1 VPVPEHRAIGRRR
14 DTNVRIGRVGP
25 RQWPL
30 RSRSAS
36 LNNQR
41 RRDQQSAMRR
51 APRGGN
57 PSPTQIWGHAN
68 PLSVQH
74 RCSARTAV
82 RFRRAGSKRQQ
93 GSRRSI
99 DAVET
104 PPEQTF
110 RASNRYAVGNDHR
123 DNGNRKIRRNG
134 RHAKKP
140 AAVLVLV
147 SRRVCGWRMVVI
159 GVIGR
164 MMVAR
169 HCLDFIQAVCTRR
182 VDGES
187 NGNSR
192 GHQREQV
199 KCGDRK
205 TYFAAPVFS
214 RDQ

>member
-1 VPVPEHRAIGRRR
+1 MLLATTI
-14 DTNVRIGRVGP
+14 
-25 RQWPL
+25 
-30 RSRSAS
+30 
-36 LNNQR
+36 
-41 RRDQQSAMRR
+41 
-51 APRGGN
+51 
-57 PSPTQIWGHAN
+57 
-68 PLSVQH
+68 
-74 RCSARTAV
+74 
-82 RFRRAGSKRQQ
+82 
-93 GSRRSI
+93 
-99 DAVET
+99 
-104 PPEQTF
+104 
-110 RASNRYAVGNDHR
+110 R

-199 KCGDRK
+199 KCGDHEA
-205 TYFAAPVFS
+205 YFPVPVFS
-214 RDQ
+214 RDR